1 MGIRICSLASGSSG
15 NCYVIW
21 TNKTTL
27 LVDAGISG
35 KQIRERLSGLGLDLE
50 TISAVLITH
59 EHSDH
64 VKGLSALVKLNK
76 NIFASKKT
84 LEEIN
89 LSFKEELC
97 QYISGGEKFTVGDI
111 TVQAFSTSHDA
122 VDPLGFHFTSE
133 GKSISLVTDTGC
145 LNDEITG
152 FMKASDIIVLESN
165 HDENILK
172 MGSYPWFLKQRILS
186 DCGHLS
192 NETSALAL
200 AKIVASENS
209 EKKRLVLL
217 AHLSKENN
225 FPEMAKATMENIL
238 KENDCMPRACII
250 RVLPRNEVSEV
261 YE

>member
-35 KQIRERLSGLGLDLE
+35 RQIKERMSGLGLDLNDL
-50 TISAVLITH
+50 SAVLITH

-64 VKGLSALVKLNK
+64 VKGLSALVKFNTQ
-76 NIFASKKT
+76 IYASKKT
-84 LEEIN
+84 LNEID
-89 LSFKEELC
+89 LEFEEELC
-97 QYISGGEKFTVGDI
+97 RYIEEKDEFLIGDI
-111 TVQAFSTSHDA
+111 KVQAFRTSHDA
-122 VDPLGFHFTSE
+122 VDPLGFYFTSE
-133 GKSISLVTDTGC
+133 GKSICLVTDTGC
-145 LNDEITG
+145 LNDEITN
-152 FMKASDIIVLESN
+152 FMAASDIIVLESN

-186 DCGHLS
+186 DKGHLS

-209 EKKRLVLL
+209 EKVRLVLL

-238 KENDCMPRACII
+238 KENDCKMRSCII
-250 RVLPRNEVSEV
+250 RVLPRNEVSEI